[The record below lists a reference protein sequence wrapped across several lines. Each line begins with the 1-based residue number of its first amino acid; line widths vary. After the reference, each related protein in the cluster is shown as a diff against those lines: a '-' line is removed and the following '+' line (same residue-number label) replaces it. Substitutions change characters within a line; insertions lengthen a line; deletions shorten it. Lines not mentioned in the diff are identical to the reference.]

1 MGGYRTGTAGQALT
15 RQMIGGVMAQ
25 RVAKE
30 LMRIGLLDGNKLHIE
45 KGGHVVIDDGGL
57 RGGDVL
63 QKDQLAFFHDFVLPA
78 WEKHGV
84 TTPDAQLKQI
94 YQMFGTGPAQRLAF
108 EMIRGYP
115 QIVAERERMKGA
127 SGTGEALGI
136 LNKNSPIAAKEAVS
150 AAWDN
155 MLTALGS
162 ETLRAAIPLMLE
174 MTKMFNA
181 IGAFAVAHPTA
192 MKIIGEGIAALG
204 VAMVAA
210 GGVAIMAALGPAGWL
225 VLGIGALGI
234 AIANFEAGWKAFIHQ
249 FDLGAAAGNQRPGS
263 TTGPPITGDS
273 IFDKNGFMKY
283 RRPSAEPPAPAA
295 SGDKVGSVYMD
306 GQKVGA
312 IVTRNQVASASGPL
326 QGSAMFD
333 PTMAQMPVDFSYAR
347 G

>member
-1 MGGYRTGTAGQALT
+1 
-15 RQMIGGVMAQ
+15 
-25 RVAKE
+25 
-30 LMRIGLLDGNKLHIE
+30 
-45 KGGHVVIDDGGL
+45 
-57 RGGDVL
+57 
-63 QKDQLAFFHDFVLPA
+63 
-78 WEKHGV
+78 
-84 TTPDAQLKQI
+84 
-94 YQMFGTGPAQRLAF
+94 
-108 EMIRGYP
+108 
-115 QIVAERERMKGA
+115 
-127 SGTGEALGI
+127 
-136 LNKNSPIAAKEAVS
+136 
-150 AAWDN
+150 
-155 MLTALGS
+155 
-162 ETLRAAIPLMLE
+162 

-263 TTGPPITGDS
+263 TTGPPITGDL